1 MVRASILCILFSAL
15 FFPLELH
22 GASALLN
29 HEGNSQTHANIPHVA
44 YRLGP
49 NDLIKVQVFGQPDLT
64 LETRVS
70 GDGKIRMPLLGV
82 LEVTGLSVQ
91 ETEDLV
97 TKRLSH
103 ELLKNPRVT
112 VNILKYRNVYVS
124 GQVKNPGGYPYE
136 DELTVLKVLAL
147 AGGLTDKAAKWSA
160 DRIHVKRQNGTNGK
174 EAENKTMAL
183 DDLIL
188 PDDIVQVPDCQTIY
202 VSGEVRSPG
211 AYTYE
216 EGMTVLK
223 AIMMAGGFTNKASEG
238 RVKIKRLT
246 GGKLDSLSVK
256 LEDRLSPD
264 DAVVVPESFF

>member
-1 MVRASILCILFSAL
+1 MARASLLCFLFSAL

-22 GASALLN
+22 GASTLLN
-29 HEGNSQTHANIPHVA
+29 HEGGSQTHANIPNGA

-64 LETRVS
+64 SETRVS
-70 GDGKIRMPLLGV
+70 GDGKIRVPLLGV
-82 LEVTGLSVQ
+82 LEVTGLSVK

-97 TKRLSH
+97 TDRLSR

-112 VNILKYRNVYVS
+112 VNIVKYRNVYVS

-136 DELTVLKVLAL
+136 DGLTVLKVLAL
-147 AGGLTDKAAKWSA
+147 AGGLTDKAAKCSP

-174 EAENKTMAL
+174 EAENRTVVL
-183 DDLIL
+183 DDLIG
-188 PDDIVQVPDCQTIY
+188 PDDIVQVPDCQNIY
-202 VSGEVRSPG
+202 VSGEVKSPG

-223 AIMMAGGFTNKASEG
+223 AIMLAGGFTNKASER

-246 GGKLDSLSVK
+246 GGKLDSLSVT